1 LKGATQRPLGDR
13 WAWSRKNSSI
23 DISPLVAVTLALW
36 GVARQKPPP
45 RMWTATW

>member
-1 LKGATQRPLGDR
+1 VKRRSGDA

-36 GVARQKPPP
+36 GVETQASYREP
-45 RMWTATW
+45 MAAWA